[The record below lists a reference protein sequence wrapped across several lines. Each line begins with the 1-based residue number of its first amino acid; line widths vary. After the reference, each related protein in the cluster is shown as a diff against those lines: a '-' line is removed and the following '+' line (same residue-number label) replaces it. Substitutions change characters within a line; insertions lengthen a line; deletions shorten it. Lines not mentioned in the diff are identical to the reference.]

1 MVTNVAAAISNSESA
16 VRLARL
22 SSAILFIGLRIEPD
36 GKNVQK
42 HQIILCRISLYP
54 AECLL
59 LSGQFCRLML
69 AHAL

>member
-16 VRLARL
+16 AFGAFEFGDFIHRVKDRARRQER
-22 SSAILFIGLRIEPD
+22 A
-36 GKNVQK
+36 K